1 MAFETGNPSTSLVGV
16 CVCVW
21 GGVLFQRIGL
31 RTRNPVF
38 QTVQKSACTV
48 HFEATQARF
57 AAAGQEQAWGFAITG
72 GFFWW
77 LAVIWGSPPI
87 VTDNCQYI

>member
-1 MAFETGNPSTSLVGV
+1 MKQETLPPAWL
-16 CVCVW
+16 VCVW

-72 GFFWW
+72 VFF
-77 LAVIWGSPPI
+77 LVACG
-87 VTDNCQYI
+87 NLG